1 MCWRRPL
8 WTAPKPIWT
17 SKCGLSVNLDG
28 SENHEVNIEKF
39 HNYVYT
45 PNEYEYEEYKI
56 DSDSDAD
63 NSGNDYDVVE
73 NDYDVL
79 TMTMK

>member
-1 MCWRRPL
+1 M
-8 WTAPKPIWT
+8 
-17 SKCGLSVNLDG
+17 
-28 SENHEVNIEKF
+28 
-39 HNYVYT
+39 YT

-56 DSDSDAD
+56 HSDSDAD